1 MRCHATV
8 LSAALVA
15 LLALGLQAASAGD
28 RVWRWVDDDG
38 VVHYSD
44 RPRPGADEIELRT
57 RPPARDADE
66 APREMPDVARQVRPA
81 ERDDDGN
88 DAQGYER
95 LEVAQPGEEEVLW
108 NIGGNLNVQLSLS
121 PSLRSGHR
129 VRVYYDGERLEEL
142 PGTSLSFQLTEVWRG
157 EHTLSAEVVD
167 REGNVLIE
175 SPTRTF
181 YVQQTSIQ
189 NPQRRR

>member
-1 MRCHATV
+1 MRRNATV
-8 LSAALVA
+8 LSTALVA

-44 RPRPGADEIELRT
+44 RPRPGADEIQLRT
-57 RPPARDADE
+57 RPPGRDADE
-66 APREMPDVARQVRPA
+66 PPRATPDVVREPRPD
-81 ERDDDGN
+81 ERDDG
-88 DAQGYER
+88 DAQRYES
-95 LEVAQPGEEEVLW
+95 LEVAQPAEEEVLW

-157 EHTLSAEVVD
+157 EHTLRAEVID